1 MRNWVFFIE
10 SEEECICPECKS
22 GLKYRDKVLRI
33 QRYRDSEPKWFAIN
47 RLKCTNESCG
57 RIHRQLPD
65 EMVKFKHYSAEDIE
79 DVIDEVVDENDVQ
92 VNPCEETIKHW
103 RWWFQFNKNQMERQ
117 LHSVVYRFLD
127 QGFGL
132 LDPKDSLLEE
142 LRKRISPGWLG
153 MCYRIINNSG
163 GVIRTTPDDQVH
175 APTSV

>member
-65 EMVKFKHYSAEDIE
+65 EMVKFKHYSAESIEDVVDEVIGEE
-79 DVIDEVVDENDVQ
+79 DVIDHPSEG
-92 VNPCEETIKHW
+92 TIKHW
-103 RWWFQFNKNQMERQ
+103 RWWLEFNEEHIERQ

-127 QGFGL
+127 QSFGFL
-132 LDPKDSLLEE
+132 RSTDSLLTEIRE
-142 LRKRISPGWLG
+142 RISPGWLG
-153 MCYRIINNSG
+153 TCYRIINNSG
-163 GVIRTTPDDQVH
+163 GVIYASLDDI
-175 APTSV
+175 